1 MGLCEQDNWGDEV
14 KLVLLPST
22 AVLANTE
29 CVLLLPL
36 LPNAKTDA
44 DEWFSELS
52 TQPHIV

>member
-1 MGLCEQDNWGDEV
+1 V

-22 AVLANTE
+22 VVLANTE

-36 LPNAKTDA
+36 LPTANTDA

-52 TQPHIV
+52 AQLHIA